1 MATYF
6 TRTFSEMIQFSPRM
20 FHLLLEQYFNNSDN
34 TYMEIQKR
42 PLFKVFDLTI
52 IASKCIFYLY
62 NGSINNYKNRGDTVV
77 YL

>member
-34 TYMEIQKR
+34 TYMEIQKTTS
-42 PLFKVFDLTI
+42 L
-52 IASKCIFYLY
+52 
-62 NGSINNYKNRGDTVV
+62 
-77 YL
+77 